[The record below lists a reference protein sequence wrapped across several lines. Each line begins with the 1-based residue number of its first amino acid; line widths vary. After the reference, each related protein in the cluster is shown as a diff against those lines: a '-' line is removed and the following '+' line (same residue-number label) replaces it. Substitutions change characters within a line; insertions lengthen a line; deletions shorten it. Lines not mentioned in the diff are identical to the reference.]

1 MVFLGCLPP
10 WFHLSHTYN
19 KSHNHLSFCR
29 KPIKYQNITELE
41 NAKETLGKFAND
53 MKVME
58 KVDLENG
65 AGCGKPCTQALY
77 NVKIR
82 SNENVDFDKSWISIA
97 FSPKIQG

>member
-1 MVFLGCLPP
+1 
-10 WFHLSHTYN
+10 
-19 KSHNHLSFCR
+19 
-29 KPIKYQNITELE
+29 
-41 NAKETLGKFAND
+41 